1 LWVVDDVARVTYN
14 VTLAGGLNVSFGTP
28 NTAISSIAVDPVDG
42 TLWGVNEGS
51 STNPGKLVNYSRT
64 GVVIQQIPSDMFGA
78 FGGEGLAVTVGSGG
92 GSLWVVDDPDPSG
105 SLVPTVYNVARDGS
119 LLSSFATSSFSTA
132 ATSPQAIAY
141 DTYSDSLWITDNA
154 ADAVF
159 NVSTTGVLLGSFPTD
174 AGPFVTAVTNVQG
187 ITVESAT
194 HLWITG
200 RTTGMLYRVTK
211 TGTRISHSFPAS
223 VFDPAAS
230 NPTGVAFDTS
240 TPAASHRQALTTI
253 RDHLAVISTDLSGS
267 AAGRAGDAVKEL
279 DKALGDNSNWD
290 PDGSLNSAEGKGV
303 FDKMKRAVEK
313 LLEVDSPPAPI
324 TTAIDAL
331 VELARDMAQ
340 ANIDEAVAAGGD
352 PGLIAEANG
361 KMAKALDKIAKG
373 EFDKAINEYKRAWEK
388 ARDSLLP

>member
-1 LWVVDDVARVTYN
+1 L
-14 VTLAGGLNVSFGTP
+14 
-28 NTAISSIAVDPVDG
+28 I
-42 TLWGVNEGS
+42 
-51 STNPGKLVNYSRT
+51 
-64 GVVIQQIPSDMFGA
+64 
-78 FGGEGLAVTVGSGG
+78 
-92 GSLWVVDDPDPSG
+92 
-105 SLVPTVYNVARDGS
+105 
-119 LLSSFATSSFSTA
+119 SSFATSSFSA
-132 ATSPQAIAY
+132 ASTSPQAIAY

-223 VFDPAAS
+223 VFDPSAS
-230 NPTGVAFDTS
+230 NPTGIAFDTS
-240 TPAASHRQALTTI
+240 TPAPATLAGHRLALTII
-253 RDHLAVISTDLSGS
+253 RDDLDAARSGLSGS
-267 AAGRAGDAVKEL
+267 VADRARDAVKEL
-279 DKALGDNSNWD
+279 DKALGDGIRWD

-303 FDKMKRAVEK
+303 FDKMKKAVEK
-313 LLEVDSPPAPI
+313 LLEVDTPPAPI

-340 ANIDEAVAAGGD
+340 AHIDEAVAAGGD
-352 PGLIAEANG
+352 PGLIAEAND

-373 EFDKAINEYKRAWEK
+373 EFDKAITEYTKAWEK
-388 ARDSLLP
+388 AGDSLLP